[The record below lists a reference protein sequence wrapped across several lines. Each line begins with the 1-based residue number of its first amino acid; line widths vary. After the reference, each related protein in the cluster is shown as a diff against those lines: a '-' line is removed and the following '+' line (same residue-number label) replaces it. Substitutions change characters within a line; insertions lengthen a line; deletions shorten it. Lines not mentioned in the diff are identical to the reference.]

1 MKKFGRKGIIP
12 FSIIALTALSP
23 LLVRAE
29 EQHAGGKWVQSG
41 ENWLFFGENGEK
53 KTGWIE
59 DKGKKYYIDPVKG
72 TLATGWVQMEGK
84 WYFLDT
90 KESSLGKLAEGW
102 QWIDGYCYY
111 FDATTGKMAE
121 NEKTPDG
128 YFVSAGGKWANE
140 KGESVYK
147 PELGVKS
154 TVEKEKAAEKERKVA
169 EEAAQAGKTDSFIKP
184 LASSGG
190 SGGSGGGSGSGGFRA
205 AGGSG
210 GSGGG
215 SGSSYSGGGSYS
227 RGSAGSSPSSWQ
239 TTYNSSPSNLFS
251 SKEELRIFHEQN
263 ELRRKV
269 EIEERAALEKQRK
282 DAEEAKQKAE
292 LQKQER
298 EKRESEEKERAAL
311 EKKRREEARESH
323 FIEGV
328 QLQESDFLTKR
339 LIIGEQTYSYGFKP
353 YEAGRGI
360 LDREN
365 VPEQVESMSGEKH
378 YIASL
383 SYYAVERD
391 LLDYYLSAHEAE
403 IREIVQNQPDA
414 SLRIFGKVHKLS
426 DLLREKAAGGQE
438 SIYALYQRAS
448 GVSGSTAPSAASVA
462 SASVLPSATAAS
474 AHSASSV
481 ASASVLPGTASGA
494 VAYSGSIPENYRNE
508 ALLDQRECTD
518 LESFSS
524 WTKERIENNEPFI
537 LEHSGFSGGR
547 KSPALVLG
555 AEWTRVGKLTALY
568 LTEPNDRTK
577 GVTRYEVSEKNGKV
591 VLNPGS
597 STSVSSTVYNS
608 YRLLPYA
615 ENAITSYLLP

>member
-111 FDATTGKMAE
+111 FDAATGKMAE

-154 TVEKEKAAEKERKVA
+154 TVEKEKAAEKERKIA

-215 SGSSYSGGGSYS
+215 SGSSAGSGGSYS
-227 RGSAGSSPSSWQ
+227 RGSAGSGSSSWQ
-239 TTYNSSPSNLFS
+239 TTYHSSPSNLFS
-251 SKEELRIFHEQN
+251 SAEELRIFHEQN

-298 EKRESEEKERAAL
+298 EKREREEKERAAL

-339 LIIGEQTYSYGFKP
+339 LIIDEQTYSYGFKP

-438 SIYALYQRAS
+438 SVYALYQRAG
-448 GVSGSTAPSAASVA
+448 GVGGNAAVSSSVA

-474 AHSASSV
+474 AQSASSV

-518 LESFSS
+518 LKSFSD

-568 LTEPNDRTK
+568 LTEPNDHTK

-597 STSVSSTVYNS
+597 SNSVSSTVYNS

>member
-41 ENWLFFGENGEK
+41 ENWLFVGENGEK

-90 KESSLGKLAEGW
+90 KEASLGKLAEGW

-169 EEAAQAGKTDSFIKP
+169 EEAAQAGKTDSLIKP

-190 SGGSGGGSGSGGFRA
+190 SGGSGGGS
-205 AGGSG
+205 
-210 GSGGG
+210 
-215 SGSSYSGGGSYS
+215 
-227 RGSAGSSPSSWQ
+227 SSWQ
-239 TTYNSSPSNLFS
+239 TTYQSSPSNLFS

-269 EIEERAALEKQRK
+269 EIEERAALEKQKK

-298 EKRESEEKERAAL
+298 EKREREEKERAAL

-365 VPEQVESMSGEKH
+365 VPEQVESVSGEKH

-438 SIYALYQRAS
+438 SVYALYQRAG
-448 GVSGSTAPSAASVA
+448 GVGGNAAVSSSVA

-474 AHSASSV
+474 AQSASSV

-494 VAYSGSIPENYRNE
+494 TAYSGNIPENYRNE

-537 LEHSGFSGGR
+537 LEQSGFSGGR

-568 LTEPNDRTK
+568 LTEPNDHTK
-577 GVTRYEVSEKNGKV
+577 GVARYEVSEKNGKV

-597 STSVSSTVYNS
+597 SNSVSSTVYNS
-608 YRLLPYA
+608 YRFLPYA
-615 ENAITSYLLP
+615 EQNIESYLLP

>member
-12 FSIIALTALSP
+12 FSIIALTAFSP

-29 EQHAGGKWVQSG
+29 EQHAGGRWVQSG

-90 KESSLGKLAEGW
+90 KEASLGKLAEGW

-154 TVEKEKAAEKERKVA
+154 TVEKEKAAEKERKIA
-169 EEAAQAGKTDSFIKP
+169 EEAAQAGKTDSLIKP

-215 SGSSYSGGGSYS
+215 SGSSYS
-227 RGSAGSSPSSWQ
+227 RGSAGSSSSSWQ

-251 SKEELRIFHEQN
+251 SAEELRIFHEQN

-298 EKRESEEKERAAL
+298 EKREREEKERAAL

-391 LLDYYLSAHEAE
+391 LLDYYLNAHEAE
-403 IREIVQNQPDA
+403 MRAIVQNQADA

-426 DLLREKAAGGQE
+426 DLLREKTAGGQE
-438 SIYALYQRAS
+438 SVYALYQRAG
-448 GVSGSTAPSAASVA
+448 GVGGSATVSSSVA

-474 AHSASSV
+474 THSASSV
-481 ASASVLPGTASGA
+481 ASASVLPGTASAA
-494 VAYSGSIPENYRNE
+494 VASSGSIPENYRNE

-524 WTKERIENNEPFI
+524 WTEERIENNEPFI

-568 LTEPNDRTK
+568 LTEPNDRIK

-597 STSVSSTVYNS
+597 SNSVSSTVYNS

-615 ENAITSYLLP
+615 EQNIESYLLP

>member
-90 KESSLGKLAEGW
+90 KEASLGKLAEGW

-111 FDATTGKMAE
+111 FDAATGKMAD

-140 KGESVYK
+140 KGELVYK

-169 EEAAQAGKTDSFIKP
+169 EEAAQAGKTDSLIKP

-215 SGSSYSGGGSYS
+215 SGSGYGVGSSYS
-227 RGSAGSSPSSWQ
+227 RGSAGSSSSSWQ
-239 TTYNSSPSNLFS
+239 TTYQSSPSNLFS
-251 SKEELRIFHEQN
+251 SAEELRNFHEQN

-269 EIEERAALEKQRK
+269 EIEERAALEKQKK

-298 EKRESEEKERAAL
+298 EKREREEKERAAL

-339 LIIGEQTYSYGFKP
+339 LIIDEQTYSYGFKP

-365 VPEQVESMSGEKH
+365 TPEQVENVSGEQH
-378 YIASL
+378 YIPSL

-391 LLDYYLSAHEAE
+391 LLDYYLSAHEVEMRA
-403 IREIVQNQPDA
+403 IVQNQPDA

-438 SIYALYQRAS
+438 SVYALYQRAG
-448 GVSGSTAPSAASVA
+448 GVGGRATVSSSVA

-474 AHSASSV
+474 AQSASSV

-494 VAYSGSIPENYRNE
+494 TAHSENIPENYRNE
-508 ALLDQRECTD
+508 ALLDRRECTD

-537 LEHSGFSGGR
+537 LEQSGFSGGR

-568 LTEPNDRTK
+568 LTEPNDRAK
-577 GVTRYEVSEKNGKV
+577 GVSRYEVSEKNGKV

-597 STSVSSTVYNS
+597 STSVNATVYNS

-615 ENAITSYLLP
+615 EQDIESYLLP

>member
-1 MKKFGRKGIIP
+1 
-12 FSIIALTALSP
+12 
-23 LLVRAE
+23 
-29 EQHAGGKWVQSG
+29 
-41 ENWLFFGENGEK
+41 
-53 KTGWIE
+53 
-59 DKGKKYYIDPVKG
+59 
-72 TLATGWVQMEGK
+72 MEGK

-90 KESSLGKLAEGW
+90 KEASLGKLAEGW

-210 GSGGG
+210 GSGG
-215 SGSSYSGGGSYS
+215 SGSSGSSVGSGSYS
-227 RGSAGSSPSSWQ
+227 RGSAGSGSSSWQ
-239 TTYNSSPSNLFS
+239 TTYQSSPSNLFS
-251 SKEELRIFHEQN
+251 SAEELRIFHEQN

-298 EKRESEEKERAAL
+298 EKREREEKERAAL

-339 LIIGEQTYSYGFKP
+339 LIIGERTYSYGFKP

-365 VPEQVESMSGEKH
+365 APEQVESVAGEKH

-403 IREIVQNQPDA
+403 IRAIVQNQPDA

-438 SIYALYQRAS
+438 SVYALYQRAG
-448 GVSGSTAPSAASVA
+448 GVGGSAAVSSSVA

-474 AHSASSV
+474 AQSASSV

-494 VAYSGSIPENYRNE
+494 TAHSGNILENYRDE

-537 LEHSGFSGGR
+537 LEQSGFSGGR

-597 STSVSSTVYNS
+597 SNSVSSTVYNS
-608 YRLLPYA
+608 YRFLPYA
-615 ENAITSYLLP
+615 EQNIESYLLP

>member
-1 MKKFGRKGIIP
+1 M
-12 FSIIALTALSP
+12 
-23 LLVRAE
+23 
-29 EQHAGGKWVQSG
+29 
-41 ENWLFFGENGEK
+41 
-53 KTGWIE
+53 
-59 DKGKKYYIDPVKG
+59 
-72 TLATGWVQMEGK
+72 
-84 WYFLDT
+84 
-90 KESSLGKLAEGW
+90 
-102 QWIDGYCYY
+102 
-111 FDATTGKMAE
+111 
-121 NEKTPDG
+121 
-128 YFVSAGGKWANE
+128 
-140 KGESVYK
+140 
-147 PELGVKS
+147 
-154 TVEKEKAAEKERKVA
+154 
-169 EEAAQAGKTDSFIKP
+169 
-184 LASSGG
+184 
-190 SGGSGGGSGSGGFRA
+190 
-205 AGGSG
+205 
-210 GSGGG
+210 
-215 SGSSYSGGGSYS
+215 
-227 RGSAGSSPSSWQ
+227 
-239 TTYNSSPSNLFS
+239 
-251 SKEELRIFHEQN
+251 
-263 ELRRKV
+263 

-298 EKRESEEKERAAL
+298 EKREREEKERAAL

-365 VPEQVESMSGEKH
+365 VPERVESVSGEEH

-438 SIYALYQRAS
+438 SVYALYQRAG
-448 GVSGSTAPSAASVA
+448 GVGGNAAVSSSVA
-462 SASVLPSATAAS
+462 SASVLPSATAVS
-474 AHSASSV
+474 AQGASSV

-494 VAYSGSIPENYRNE
+494 TAHSGNIPENYRNE

-537 LEHSGFSGGR
+537 LEQSGFSGGR

-597 STSVSSTVYNS
+597 SNSVSSTVYNS
-608 YRLLPYA
+608 YRFLPYA
-615 ENAITSYLLP
+615 EQNIESYLLP

>member
-29 EQHAGGKWVQSG
+29 EQNAGGKWVQSG

-59 DKGKKYYIDPVKG
+59 DKGKKYYIDPIKG

-90 KESSLGKLAEGW
+90 KEASLGKLAEGW

-215 SGSSYSGGGSYS
+215 SGSSS
-227 RGSAGSSPSSWQ
+227 SSWQ

-251 SKEELRIFHEQN
+251 SAEELRIFHEQN

-298 EKRESEEKERAAL
+298 EKREREEKERAAL

-339 LIIGEQTYSYGFKP
+339 LIIGEKTYSYGFKP

-365 VPEQVESMSGEKH
+365 VPERVESMSGEKH

-391 LLDYYLSAHEAE
+391 LLDYYLSAHEVE

-438 SIYALYQRAS
+438 SVYALYQRAG
-448 GVSGSTAPSAASVA
+448 GVGGSATASSSVA
-462 SASVLPSATAAS
+462 SASVLPSATSAS

-481 ASASVLPGTASGA
+481 ASASVLPGTASAA
-494 VAYSGSIPENYRNE
+494 VAPSGSIPENYRNE

-524 WTKERIENNEPFI
+524 WTEERIENNEPFI
-537 LEHSGFSGGR
+537 LEQSGFSGGR

-608 YRLLPYA
+608 YRFLPYA

>member
-29 EQHAGGKWVQSG
+29 EQNAGGKWVQSG

-90 KESSLGKLAEGW
+90 KEASLGKLAEGW

-190 SGGSGGGSGSGGFRA
+190 SGGSGG
-205 AGGSG
+205 
-210 GSGGG
+210 
-215 SGSSYSGGGSYS
+215 SS
-227 RGSAGSSPSSWQ
+227 SSWQ
-239 TTYNSSPSNLFS
+239 TTYQSSPSNLFS
-251 SKEELRIFHEQN
+251 SAEELRIFHEQN

-298 EKRESEEKERAAL
+298 EKREREEKERAAL

-365 VPEQVESMSGEKH
+365 APEQVESVYGEKH

-403 IREIVQNQPDA
+403 IRAIVQNQPDA

-438 SIYALYQRAS
+438 SVYALYQRAG
-448 GVSGSTAPSAASVA
+448 GVGGSAAVSSSVA

-474 AHSASSV
+474 AQSASSV

-494 VAYSGSIPENYRNE
+494 TAHSGNIPENYRDE

-537 LEHSGFSGGR
+537 LEQSGFSGGR

-568 LTEPNDRTK
+568 LTEPNDHTK

-608 YRLLPYA
+608 YRFLPYA

>member
-29 EQHAGGKWVQSG
+29 EQNAGGKWVQSG

-215 SGSSYSGGGSYS
+215 SGSSS
-227 RGSAGSSPSSWQ
+227 SSWQ

-251 SKEELRIFHEQN
+251 SAEELRIFHEQN

-298 EKRESEEKERAAL
+298 EKREREEKERAAL

-339 LIIGEQTYSYGFKP
+339 LIIGEKTYSYGFKP

-391 LLDYYLSAHEAE
+391 LLDYYLSAHEVE

-438 SIYALYQRAS
+438 SVYALYQRAG
-448 GVSGSTAPSAASVA
+448 GVGGSATASSSVA
-462 SASVLPSATAAS
+462 SASVLPSATSAS

-481 ASASVLPGTASGA
+481 ASASVLPGTASAA
-494 VAYSGSIPENYRNE
+494 VAPSGSIPENYRNE

-524 WTKERIENNEPFI
+524 WTEERIENNEPFI
-537 LEHSGFSGGR
+537 LEQSGFSGGR

-608 YRLLPYA
+608 YRFLPYA

>member
-90 KESSLGKLAEGW
+90 KEASLGKLAEGW

-169 EEAAQAGKTDSFIKP
+169 EEAAQAGKTDSLIKP

-190 SGGSGGGSGSGGFRA
+190 SGGSGGGSGSGG
-205 AGGSG
+205 
-210 GSGGG
+210 
-215 SGSSYSGGGSYS
+215 SYS
-227 RGSAGSSPSSWQ
+227 RGGAGGSSSSWQ
-239 TTYNSSPSNLFS
+239 TTYYSSPSNLFS
-251 SKEELRIFHEQN
+251 SAEELRNFHEQN

-269 EIEERAALEKQRK
+269 EIEERAALEKQKK

-298 EKRESEEKERAAL
+298 EKREREEKERAAL

-339 LIIGEQTYSYGFKP
+339 LIIDEQTYSYGFKP

-365 VPEQVESMSGEKH
+365 TPEQVENVSGEQH
-378 YIASL
+378 YIPSL

-391 LLDYYLSAHEAE
+391 LLDYYLSAHEVEMRA
-403 IREIVQNQPDA
+403 IVQNQPDA

-438 SIYALYQRAS
+438 SVYALYQRAG
-448 GVSGSTAPSAASVA
+448 GVGGRATVSSSVA

-474 AHSASSV
+474 AQSASSV

-494 VAYSGSIPENYRNE
+494 TAHSENIPENYRNE
-508 ALLDQRECTD
+508 ALLDRRECTD

-537 LEHSGFSGGR
+537 LEQSGFSGGR

-568 LTEPNDRTK
+568 LTEPNDRAK
-577 GVTRYEVSEKNGKV
+577 GVSRYEVSEKNGKV

-597 STSVSSTVYNS
+597 STSVNATVYNS

-615 ENAITSYLLP
+615 EQDIESYLLP

>member
-1 MKKFGRKGIIP
+1 MKKHWARRGVIP
-12 FSIIALTALSP
+12 LSIVALTALFP
-23 LLVRAE
+23 LQGRAE
-29 EQHAGGKWVQSG
+29 EQGATGKWVQTG
-41 ENWLFFGENGEK
+41 ETWIYLNERGEK
-53 KTGWIE
+53 RTGWIE
-59 DKGKKYYIDPVKG
+59 DKGQKYYIDPVKG

-90 KESSLGKLAEGW
+90 KEASLGKLAEGW

-190 SGGSGGGSGSGGFRA
+190 SGSGGFRA

-215 SGSSYSGGGSYS
+215 SGSSYS
-227 RGSAGSSPSSWQ
+227 RGSAGSSSSSWQ
-239 TTYNSSPSNLFS
+239 TTYYSSPSNLFS
-251 SKEELRIFHEQN
+251 SAEELRIFHEQN

-282 DAEEAKQKAE
+282 EAEEAKQKAE

-298 EKRESEEKERAAL
+298 EKREREEKERAAL

-391 LLDYYLSAHEAE
+391 LLDYYLNAHEAE

-481 ASASVLPGTASGA
+481 ASASVLPGTASAA
-494 VAYSGSIPENYRNE
+494 VASSGSIPENYRNE

-524 WTKERIENNEPFI
+524 WTEERIENNEPFI
-537 LEHSGFSGGR
+537 LEQSGFSGGR

-568 LTEPNDRTK
+568 LTEPNDRIK

-597 STSVSSTVYNS
+597 SNSVSSTVYNS

>member
-169 EEAAQAGKTDSFIKP
+169 EEAAQAGKTDSLIKP

-215 SGSSYSGGGSYS
+215 SGSSAGSGGSYS
-227 RGSAGSSPSSWQ
+227 RGSAGSGSSSWQ
-239 TTYNSSPSNLFS
+239 TTYHSSPSNLFS
-251 SKEELRIFHEQN
+251 SAEELRNFHEQN

-298 EKRESEEKERAAL
+298 EKREREEKERAAL

-365 VPEQVESMSGEKH
+365 TPEQVESVSGEKH
-378 YIASL
+378 YIDSL

-391 LLDYYLSAHEAE
+391 LLDYYLGAHEAE

-438 SIYALYQRAS
+438 SVYALYQRAG
-448 GVSGSTAPSAASVA
+448 GVGGSAAVSSSVA

-474 AHSASSV
+474 AQSASSV

-494 VAYSGSIPENYRNE
+494 TAHSGNIPENYRNE
-508 ALLDQRECTD
+508 ALLDRRECTD
-518 LESFSS
+518 LESFSD

-537 LEHSGFSGGR
+537 LEQSGFSGGR

-577 GVTRYEVSEKNGKV
+577 GVSRYEVSEKNGKV

-597 STSVSSTVYNS
+597 SNSVSSTVYNS
-608 YRLLPYA
+608 YRFLPYA
-615 ENAITSYLLP
+615 ENAIASYLLP

>member
-1 MKKFGRKGIIP
+1 M
-12 FSIIALTALSP
+12 
-23 LLVRAE
+23 
-29 EQHAGGKWVQSG
+29 
-41 ENWLFFGENGEK
+41 
-53 KTGWIE
+53 
-59 DKGKKYYIDPVKG
+59 
-72 TLATGWVQMEGK
+72 
-84 WYFLDT
+84 
-90 KESSLGKLAEGW
+90 
-102 QWIDGYCYY
+102 
-111 FDATTGKMAE
+111 
-121 NEKTPDG
+121 
-128 YFVSAGGKWANE
+128 
-140 KGESVYK
+140 
-147 PELGVKS
+147 KS

-169 EEAAQAGKTDSFIKP
+169 EEAAQAGKTASLIKP

-215 SGSSYSGGGSYS
+215 SGSGYGVGSSYS
-227 RGSAGSSPSSWQ
+227 RGSAGSGSSSWQ
-239 TTYNSSPSNLFS
+239 TTYQSSPSNLFS
-251 SKEELRIFHEQN
+251 SAEELRIFHEQN

-298 EKRESEEKERAAL
+298 EKREREEKERAAL

-339 LIIGEQTYSYGFKP
+339 LIIGERTYSYGFKP

-365 VPEQVESMSGEKH
+365 APEQVESVSGEKH

-403 IREIVQNQPDA
+403 IRAIVQNQPDA

-438 SIYALYQRAS
+438 SVYALYQRAG
-448 GVSGSTAPSAASVA
+448 GVGGSAAVSSSVA

-474 AHSASSV
+474 AQSASSV

-494 VAYSGSIPENYRNE
+494 VAYSGNIPENYQNE

-537 LEHSGFSGGR
+537 LEQSGFSGGR

-597 STSVSSTVYNS
+597 SNSVSSTVYNS
-608 YRLLPYA
+608 YRFLPYA
-615 ENAITSYLLP
+615 EQNIESYLLP

>member
-1 MKKFGRKGIIP
+1 MRKKR
-12 FSIIALTALSP
+12 
-23 LLVRAE
+23 
-29 EQHAGGKWVQSG
+29 
-41 ENWLFFGENGEK
+41 
-53 KTGWIE
+53 
-59 DKGKKYYIDPVKG
+59 
-72 TLATGWVQMEGK
+72 
-84 WYFLDT
+84 
-90 KESSLGKLAEGW
+90 
-102 QWIDGYCYY
+102 
-111 FDATTGKMAE
+111 
-121 NEKTPDG
+121 
-128 YFVSAGGKWANE
+128 
-140 KGESVYK
+140 
-147 PELGVKS
+147 
-154 TVEKEKAAEKERKVA
+154 
-169 EEAAQAGKTDSFIKP
+169 
-184 LASSGG
+184 
-190 SGGSGGGSGSGGFRA
+190 
-205 AGGSG
+205 
-210 GSGGG
+210 
-215 SGSSYSGGGSYS
+215 S
-227 RGSAGSSPSSWQ
+227 R
-239 TTYNSSPSNLFS
+239 
-251 SKEELRIFHEQN
+251 
-263 ELRRKV
+263 RRNF
-269 EIEERAALEKQRK
+269 
-282 DAEEAKQKAE
+282 
-292 LQKQER
+292 R
-298 EKRESEEKERAAL
+298 EKREREEKERAAL

-438 SIYALYQRAS
+438 SVYALYQRAG
-448 GVSGSTAPSAASVA
+448 GVGGSAAVSSSVA

-474 AHSASSV
+474 AQSASSV

-494 VAYSGSIPENYRNE
+494 TAYSGNIPENYRNE

-537 LEHSGFSGGR
+537 LEQSGFSGGR

-568 LTEPNDRTK
+568 LTEPNDHTK
-577 GVTRYEVSEKNGKV
+577 GVARYEVSEKNGKV

-597 STSVSSTVYNS
+597 SNSVSSTVYNS
-608 YRLLPYA
+608 YRFLPYA
-615 ENAITSYLLP
+615 EQNIESYLLP

>member
-1 MKKFGRKGIIP
+1 M
-12 FSIIALTALSP
+12 
-23 LLVRAE
+23 
-29 EQHAGGKWVQSG
+29 
-41 ENWLFFGENGEK
+41 
-53 KTGWIE
+53 
-59 DKGKKYYIDPVKG
+59 
-72 TLATGWVQMEGK
+72 
-84 WYFLDT
+84 
-90 KESSLGKLAEGW
+90 
-102 QWIDGYCYY
+102 
-111 FDATTGKMAE
+111 
-121 NEKTPDG
+121 
-128 YFVSAGGKWANE
+128 
-140 KGESVYK
+140 
-147 PELGVKS
+147 
-154 TVEKEKAAEKERKVA
+154 
-169 EEAAQAGKTDSFIKP
+169 
-184 LASSGG
+184 
-190 SGGSGGGSGSGGFRA
+190 
-205 AGGSG
+205 
-210 GSGGG
+210 
-215 SGSSYSGGGSYS
+215 
-227 RGSAGSSPSSWQ
+227 
-239 TTYNSSPSNLFS
+239 
-251 SKEELRIFHEQN
+251 
-263 ELRRKV
+263 

-298 EKRESEEKERAAL
+298 EKREREEKERAAL

-328 QLQESDFLTKR
+328 QLHESDFLTKR

-414 SLRIFGKVHKLS
+414 SLRIFGKVHKLG

-438 SIYALYQRAS
+438 SVYALYQRAG
-448 GVSGSTAPSAASVA
+448 GVGGSAAVSSSVA

-474 AHSASSV
+474 AQSASSV

-508 ALLDQRECTD
+508 ALLDKRECTD
-518 LESFSS
+518 LESFSD

-568 LTEPNDRTK
+568 LTEPNDHTK

-597 STSVSSTVYNS
+597 SNSVSSTVYNS